1 MIDLGWFAFFA
12 LVASGYLR
20 RRPALLFL
28 WAPVFAA
35 ACVAA
40 SAQEDAGRALEAA
53 AQGDPVQLFAGS
65 PAAVAIAFLGYMI
78 REAARDVG
86 GAIRHLSGRNSE

>member
-1 MIDLGWFAFFA
+1 MVDLAWFVFFAF
-12 LVASGYLR
+12 VAAGYLR
-20 RRPALLFL
+20 RRPALILV
-28 WAPVFAA
+28 WAPVLAA

-40 SAQEDAGRALEAA
+40 SAQDSAAPPLAGEA
-53 AQGDPVQLFAGS
+53 DPVQLFSGS

-86 GAIRHLSGRNSE
+86 GAIRKLSGRNSE

>member
-1 MIDLGWFAFFA
+1 MVDLAWFVFFSFIA
-12 LVASGYLR
+12 AGYLS
-20 RRPALLFL
+20 RRPALILV
-28 WAPVFAA
+28 WAPVLAA

-40 SAQEDAGRALEAA
+40 SAQDSASPPLVGEA
-53 AQGDPVQLFAGS
+53 DPVQLFSGS

-86 GAIRHLSGRNSE
+86 GAIRKLSGRNSE